1 VQVLCFKSSSLKLI
15 TRLHT
20 TTRWKS
26 PWSCIWF
33 WPYVFTYLV
42 SFSNLQC
49 LIDLK
54 DPDEQQLK
62 CSFKLAFNSLC
73 KHWYLQ
79 KNRQTKYLLNLL
91 QMFDDFLCINAR
103 SQKGKSSKTN
113 MRLETYLI
121 YFFFSFLSFFIL
133 LTVSLNLLCF
143 YIQQSSVYL
152 YNSNHLILGE
162 VV

>member
-1 VQVLCFKSSSLKLI
+1 MYVLLYFLYCICRRIANYKFWRHWYLIPNVHLHRLVHAYVLLCLYEFLKKVANAVQVLCFKSSSLKLI

-33 WPYVFTYLV
+33 WPNVFTYLV

-62 CSFKLAFNSLC
+62 CSFKLALNSLC

-79 KNRQTKYLLNLL
+79 KK
-91 QMFDDFLCINAR
+91 IV
-103 SQKGKSSKTN
+103 K
-113 MRLETYLI
+113 
-121 YFFFSFLSFFIL
+121 
-133 LTVSLNLLCF
+133 
-143 YIQQSSVYL
+143 QSTS
-152 YNSNHLILGE
+152 
-162 VV
+162 